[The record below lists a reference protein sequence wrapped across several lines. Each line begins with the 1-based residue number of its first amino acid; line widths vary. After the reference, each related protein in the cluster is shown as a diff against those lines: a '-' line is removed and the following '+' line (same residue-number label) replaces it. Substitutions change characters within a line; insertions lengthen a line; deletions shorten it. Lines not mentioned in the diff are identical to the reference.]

1 MEVTEEQRKR
11 AESNRLAALAKR
23 KALLESSS
31 HHHHQ
36 QQQPPP
42 QNPWKLF
49 KCQKL
54 SPKLASNTTTKTD
67 AAEFSKP
74 RPEPTVLSNP
84 VPPPPPRPPDKFRVR
99 LEVCSPDSF
108 SATPEP
114 LRDFAYPGD
123 DQCLQRLTDCL
134 SNVMPSHYTQNH
146 SGGKACVYKL
156 GDYYSILRC
165 LKSWKSVEVE
175 EIPWGTFNVI
185 ERLSHSF
192 IAGRWLPCRPEH
204 LSDEQAIAIA
214 SCFMNEG
221 SILVVCPAILR
232 IPWAEELER
241 WLPLCSTSDIHLVTS
256 AYMFLLTPV
265 FGHRDNP
272 AHLKRCPRVVVISYK
287 MLHHLR
293 KSMLDREWAFLIIDE
308 SHHVRCSKKASEP
321 EEIKAVLDVAMKI
334 KRIVLLSGTPSLS
347 RPGLL
352 GMNKYEFAKTYCA
365 VRVVRDSQG
374 KFFQIRR
381 LKQHLLVQLPPLR
394 RQIVR
399 LLLKSSDIVSA
410 KAAVAEKKVVN
421 RDTDASE
428 KSVAEDMT
436 SEILVEGDDSG
447 NCCRSVKLS
456 GEEIGVAKLSG
467 FREWLSLHPLLAE
480 SDGVEDLDL
489 HPSSQRMI
497 IFAHHHSVL
506 DGIQIKIAIIGLT
519 AGGAGLDLSS
529 ARNVVFL
536 ELPQNPSWM
545 NQGES
550 RAHRRGQT
558 RAVNVYI
565 FCAKVLI
572 CFSVDFLDIFIFY
585 INQCLFTLQDTTDES
600 HWQNL
605 NTSLRRVSSTTDGK
619 YDAIQ
624 EILVE
629 NISFL
634 ETSGKTDRSCED
646 QILGKA
652 ACDTLSAETMKL
664 PDSGSAKDLQP
675 FEASGEVAPKI
686 NDRFEELCISDAG
699 SSGKKDDLHNNA
711 HMVSATAITKGP
723 VSKGTSEEND
733 SDTEIGSTGKV
744 SPSKLNEGSED
755 TWRQEKEFT
764 FHPQTIVDDV
774 RPLQQIEPDESCF
787 DQVGFLRFEV
797 SQYTGRIHLYS
808 CVPGTD
814 LRPRPLFENFRQEE
828 LYSLNSQAAENK
840 RGATF
845 KGNPAYRQILLAFVN
860 EWNSLRPID
869 RRKLVGKP
877 LQLPL
882 AVELGYLSEGINHN
896 NGGLLKGGSKR
907 RNTPLYE
914 ISQPLPSNAVWKKV
928 NLCSSYGKKEK
939 EYTQGWTLTDEPL
952 CKLCQEPCMGNNA
965 KTPEFFEDLFC
976 NLGCYEEYR
985 LRTSNQSIRQGL
997 FEIEHGVCTHC
1008 QLDCHKL
1015 VKHIRPLS
1023 LARRQE
1029 YIEKV
1034 APNVA
1039 RRKNLLDKLVND
1051 PNEGNAWHADHIV
1064 PVYRGGGECR
1074 LENMRT
1080 LCVACHSEVTAAQ
1093 CAERRSTRAKAKK
1106 QLKVILSELRNVQST
1121 EGANTNSEGHG
1132 HLQKQENIL
1141 EDELLVNV
1149 PGSAYSG
1156 EKGTITGN
1164 EVLEEYKSQ

>member
-1 MEVTEEQRKR
+1 MGESDIGSETTFSVDCFKDDNESDIDEEDEVLG
-11 AESNRLAALAKR
+11 NHPPPLLNNAASA
-23 KALLESSS
+23 AVVPIPNNNNSVTNSDVHVS
-31 HHHHQ
+31 HHHNNNYRR
-36 QQQPPP
+36 PVTS
-42 QNPWKLF
+42 
-49 KCQKL
+49 L
-54 SPKLASNTTTKTD
+54 SPLPPFSMVHAM
-67 AAEFSKP
+67 AE
-74 RPEPTVLSNP
+74 
-84 VPPPPPRPPDKFRVR
+84 
-99 LEVCSPDSF
+99 SPI
-108 SATPEP
+108 SAYTW
-114 LRDFAYPGD
+114 Y
-123 DQCLQRLTDCL
+123 LQ
-134 SNVMPSHYTQNH
+134 
-146 SGGKACVYKL
+146 GKAASIPQCVNGTNL
-156 GDYYSILRC
+156 I
-165 LKSWKSVEVE
+165 
-175 EIPWGTFNVI
+175 IPLPGPISAEDMAITGASA
-185 ERLSHSF
+185 RLHAQDTSCISF
-192 IAGRWLPCRPEH
+192 LY
-204 LSDEQAIAIA
+204 D
-214 SCFMNEG
+214 F
-221 SILVVCPAILR
+221 
-232 IPWAEELER
+232 EELEGE
-241 WLPLCSTSDIHLVTS
+241 LD
-256 AYMFLLTPV
+256 YLT
-265 FGHRDNP
+265 
-272 AHLKRCPRVVVISYK
+272 RVVALTFY
-287 MLHHLR
+287 
-293 KSMLDREWAFLIIDE
+293 
-308 SHHVRCSKKASEP
+308 P
-321 EEIKAVLDVAMKI
+321 AV
-334 KRIVLLSGTPSLS
+334 SGNPVTL
-347 RPGLL
+347 
-352 GMNKYEFAKTYCA
+352 
-365 VRVVRDSQG
+365 
-374 KFFQIRR
+374 
-381 LKQHLLVQLPPLR
+381 
-394 RQIVR
+394 
-399 LLLKSSDIVSA
+399 
-410 KAAVAEKKVVN
+410 
-421 RDTDASE
+421 
-428 KSVAEDMT
+428 
-436 SEILVEGDDSG
+436 DSG

-506 DGIQIKIAIIGLT
+506 DGIQEFICEKGISFVRIDGKTLDKDRQTAVQSFQSSAEIKIAIIGLT

-565 FCAKVLI
+565 FCAK
-572 CFSVDFLDIFIFY
+572 
-585 INQCLFTLQDTTDES
+585 DTTDES